1 MRFSYILLETE
12 LTPEGKLEDP
22 ILFPVLERTISTFYL
37 VNSYLAF
44 KTPLTAT
51 SKQSYSFHYAST
63 EIIHT
68 SVYYMTGTVVAFILH
83 NNPKNRD

>member
-12 LTPEGKLEDP
+12 LTLEGKLGAP
-22 ILFPVLERTISTFYL
+22 ILFPVLAHTIPTFSL

-44 KTPLTAT
+44 KTPLIAI

-68 SVYYMTGTVVAFILH
+68 SVYFMTGIVAFILH